1 MIGQHYEDSHLAAGF
16 GNHMARPL
24 FREKH
29 TDDMSE
35 EEARALIEDCLR
47 ACVMRDKSM
56 MNKFQVAK
64 VKAGEESRHRTE
76 PFTVATNWGYEKYR
90 NPRSSRRGRGR
101 RRARAPRE
109 MPPPTQS
116 CTI

>member
-35 EEARALIEDCLR
+35 EEGAGAHRGLPQGVRDAR
-47 ACVMRDKSM
+47 
-56 MNKFQVAK
+56 QVHDEQ
-64 VKAGEESRHRTE
+64 VSGGQGESWGGARHLE
-76 PFTVATNWGYEKYR
+76 PFAVATNWGYEKYR
-90 NPRSSRRGRGR
+90 NPSQF
-101 RRARAPRE
+101 APG
-109 MPPPTQS
+109 TW
-116 CTI
+116 